1 MHLLDHCAIS
11 EKQAQER
18 LPSESK
24 QAPFRFYPKE
34 VKNERAYQSEQ
45 GVANLFEILR
55 ICRFH
60 FMSCF
65 CRIEGLFSIA

>member
-24 QAPFRFYPKE
+24 QAPFRFYPEE
-34 VKNERAYQSEQ
+34 VKNERAYQSEE
-45 GVANLFEILR
+45 GVAKLFEIFG
-55 ICRFH
+55 IC
-60 FMSCF
+60 
-65 CRIEGLFSIA
+65 